1 MRDVATQMAA
11 AEESAAVVRLEDGD
25 LGIVTDR
32 DLRNRVV
39 AGDAEP
45 DAPVTEV
52 MTSPATTISPDRTG
66 AEAMLE
72 MLARD
77 IHHIP
82 VVWPHGEVM
91 GVLADRDLL
100 VAEAQAPFAL
110 RRDISEAENRDA
122 LTTVAERLRST
133 VVAFQDA
140 EMPPSRIAAIIAVV
154 VEAITNRL
162 LELGVHELGTP
173 PGPLAWVALGSV
185 GRREAV
191 PSSDVE
197 TGLVWDHATAAE
209 ADPYMRTLA
218 SRTMEGVE
226 RAGFPVDTHGV
237 TAAKPVLDRS
247 FESWRA
253 AIRGV
258 LEDPEQEQGLI
269 FISLL
274 ADARRTYRHG
284 APRDPLE
291 ELGEVRHRRPL
302 LRLLLRQALVHRP
315 PTGLRRLR
323 HSGDDG
329 GDRGGRLDVK
339 RSGLLPIV
347 GIARYAS
354 LAAGARITSTRERLR
369 LAATAGTLD
378 SGDSRALVDAFDL
391 FWRLRL
397 EHQVEQ
403 LRQGEEPD
411 DLLDTSRLTPVTR
424 GYVREAFHG
433 IADVQRGLRG
443 GLALPS

>member
-1 MRDVATQMAA
+1 
-11 AEESAAVVRLEDGD
+11 
-25 LGIVTDR
+25 
-32 DLRNRVV
+32 
-39 AGDAEP
+39 
-45 DAPVTEV
+45 
-52 MTSPATTISPDRTG
+52 
-66 AEAMLE
+66 
-72 MLARD
+72 
-77 IHHIP
+77 
-82 VVWPHGEVM
+82 
-91 GVLADRDLL
+91 
-100 VAEAQAPFAL
+100 
-110 RRDISEAENRDA
+110 
-122 LTTVAERLRST
+122 
-133 VVAFQDA
+133 
-140 EMPPSRIAAIIAVV
+140 
-154 VEAITNRL
+154 
-162 LELGVHELGTP
+162 
-173 PGPLAWVALGSV
+173 
-185 GRREAV
+185 V

-197 TGLVWDHATAAE
+197 TGLVWDHATADE
-209 ADPYMRTLA
+209 ADRYTRTLA
-218 SRTMEGVE
+218 SRTMDGLE

-323 HSGDDG
+323 GSGDDG
-329 GDRGGRLDVK
+329 GDRRGHLDVK

-354 LAAGARITSTRERLR
+354 LAAGVRITSTRERLR

-378 SGDSRALVDAFDL
+378 SGDSRALADAFEL

-433 IADVQRGLRG
+433 IAGAQRGLRG